1 MILYGKQTNA
11 RINYTANIHVFKKK
25 NMRIYSNLNCS
36 LHYKYDFGMCTV
48 TLNWYFV
55 SHNF

>member
-25 NMRIYSNLNCS
+25 
-36 LHYKYDFGMCTV
+36 KYEDLLKFK
-48 TLNWYFV
+48 L
-55 SHNF
+55 